1 MPKLFN
7 SYSVSSQLYGSYTGP
22 IWNFT
27 APDYDTGS
35 GSVPP
40 NSWWIERGSQTPS
53 NLGIVFGGAGH
64 DKLNSG
70 FAGNSF
76 VDGGAGNDEIMT
88 WYGND
93 YLFGGAGNDFLFSGD
108 GNDHLYGGS
117 GDDYLSGG
125 NGIDFLAG
133 GTGTDT
139 VSYYAWDVK
148 PIKADLSTGR
158 GGVWGGPLEDTFN
171 SIENLAGGLAGDY
184 LIGDSGANEIWG
196 DMGYDYL
203 YGGSGN
209 DKLHTGTDGGY
220 AYGDGGD
227 DTLFVGLSLS
237 LNDKDTI
244 GFSYLDGGSGS
255 DTVSYSEMDI
265 AVDASLIRGNG
276 GSDYYVS
283 IENLTGSN
291 FADALEGDGNANIL
305 SGGGGYDNI
314 MGHGGNDY
322 LDAGDGGGVLMG
334 GDGEDTLVAGG
345 SMNVLLGNADNDTID
360 IRFGSAQEIDGGAG
374 YDTLLLSG
382 TADDWEIVSNG
393 LVYSEEA
400 GEYVSSYTAFDFND
414 PGYNPINF
422 QSIEQL
428 IFDDGTT
435 WQV

>member
-22 IWNFT
+22 NWNFT

-76 VDGGAGNDEIMT
+76 VDGGAGND
-88 WYGND
+88 
-93 YLFGGAGNDFLFSGD
+93 FLFSGD
-108 GNDHLYGGS
+108 GNDNLYGGS
-117 GDDYLSGG
+117 GDDVLLGG
-125 NGIDFLAG
+125 YGNNMLAG

-139 VSYYAWDVK
+139 VSYAWSDLLS
-148 PIKADLSTGR
+148 PRQIKADLSTGR
-158 GGVWGGPLEDTFN
+158 GGTWGGTDVDTYN
-171 SIENLAGGLAGDY
+171 GIENLEGGVLADFLIGNAGD
-184 LIGDSGANEIWG
+184 NEIWG
-196 DMGYDYL
+196 DNGNDL
-203 YGGSGN
+203 INGGAGN
-209 DKLHTGTDGGY
+209 DKLHTGVGGGT
-220 AYGDGGD
+220 ANGEAGD
-227 DTLFVGLSLS
+227 DTLFVGQNRISLQTM
-237 LNDKDTI
+237 DI
-244 GFSYLDGGSGS
+244 GFSWLNGGEGN
-255 DTVSYSEMDI
+255 DTVSYEEMDE
-265 AVDASLIRGNG
+265 AVNADLVFGSG
-276 GSDYYVS
+276 GSDHYNS
-283 IENLTGSN
+283 IENLTGSRY
-291 FADALEGDGNANIL
+291 ADSLNGNSGANVL
-305 SGGGGYDNI
+305 LGGGGYDNI
-314 MGHGGNDY
+314 MGRGGNDY
-322 LDAGDGGGVLMG
+322 LDAGEGGGVLMG

-345 SMNVLLGNADNDTID
+345 SMNVLFGNADNDTID

-382 TADDWEIVSNG
+382 TADDWEIISNG

-428 IFDDGTT
+428 KFDDGTT